1 MDITTIQ
8 DKSTVTIVIT
18 AKQAGD
24 FISLLTRIADGMDR
38 LAINAVPPPMLPEKP
53 QETYGIRPDAM
64 YPEWQ
69 VQKIFSCSDKT
80 LRKWRKLYGLRAYQS
95 KSGTKGSRIWYCGQD
110 LIDFF
115 REFAVAL
122 AINTPK
128 PIEKEVPTGQMCDPP
143 KNLKLENART
153 RFEKPRRA
161 DCAQQSDG

>member
-8 DKSTVTIVIT
+8 NTNTVTIVIT
-18 AKQAGD
+18 AEQAGD
-24 FISLLTRIADGMDR
+24 FINLLTRIADGMDR
-38 LAINAVPPPMLPEKP
+38 LAINAAPTPMLPEKP

-95 KSGTKGSRIWYCGQD
+95 KTGTKGSRIWYCGQD

-122 AINTPK
+122 AINIPK

-161 DCAQQSDG
+161 DCAQQPDG

>member
-8 DKSTVTIVIT
+8 DKNTVTIVIT

-24 FISLLTRIADGMDR
+24 FINLLTRIADGMDR
-38 LAINAVPPPMLPEKP
+38 LAINAVPPTMLPETP

-80 LRKWRKLYGLRAYQS
+80 LRKWRNMYGLRAYQS
-95 KSGTKGSRIWYCGQD
+95 KTGTKGSRIWYCGQD

-122 AINTPK
+122 GIKHPK
-128 PIEKEVPTGQMCDPP
+128 PIDKEVPTGQICEPP
-143 KNLKLENART
+143 KHLTIQDART
-153 RFEKPRRA
+153 RSEKPRRT
-161 DCAQQSDG
+161 DCPQQPDG

>member
-8 DKSTVTIVIT
+8 DKNTVTIVIT

-38 LAINAVPPPMLPEKP
+38 LAINAAPTPMLPEKP

-95 KSGTKGSRIWYCGQD
+95 KSGSKGSRIWYCGQD

-122 AINTPK
+122 AINIPK

-161 DCAQQSDG
+161 DCAQQPDG

>member
-8 DKSTVTIVIT
+8 NTNTVTIVIT
-18 AKQAGD
+18 AEQAGD
-24 FISLLTRIADGMDR
+24 FINLLTRIADGMDR
-38 LAINAVPPPMLPEKP
+38 LVINAAPPPIPSEP
-53 QETYGIRPDAM
+53 SQETYGIRPDAM

-69 VQKIFSCSDKT
+69 VLKIFSCCDKT
-80 LRKWRKLYGLRAYQS
+80 LRKWRKEYGLRAYQS
-95 KSGTKGSRIWYCGQD
+95 KSGSKGSRIWYCGQD

-161 DCAQQSDG
+161 DCAQQPDG

>member
-8 DKSTVTIVIT
+8 NTNTVTIVIT
-18 AKQAGD
+18 AEQAGD
-24 FISLLTRIADGMDR
+24 FINLLTRIADGMDR
-38 LAINAVPPPMLPEKP
+38 LVINAAPPPIPSEPL

-95 KSGTKGSRIWYCGQD
+95 KSGSKGSRIWYCGQD

-161 DCAQQSDG
+161 DCAQQPDG

>member
-8 DKSTVTIVIT
+8 NTNTVTIVIT
-18 AKQAGD
+18 AEQAGD
-24 FISLLTRIADGMDR
+24 FINLLTRIADGMDR
-38 LAINAVPPPMLPEKP
+38 LVINAAPPPIPSEPP

-95 KSGTKGSRIWYCGQD
+95 KSGSKGSRIWYCGQD

>member
-8 DKSTVTIVIT
+8 DKNTVTIVIT

-38 LAINAVPPPMLPEKP
+38 LAINAAPTPMLPEKP

-95 KSGTKGSRIWYCGQD
+95 KTGTKGSRIWYCGQD

-122 AINTPK
+122 AINIPK

-161 DCAQQSDG
+161 DCAQQPDG

>member
-122 AINTPK
+122 GIKHPK
-128 PIEKEVPTGQMCDPP
+128 PY
-143 KNLKLENART
+143 
-153 RFEKPRRA
+153 
-161 DCAQQSDG
+161 